1 MIVTDRMINERKKKV
16 NKFKFFAAV
25 SVAAVTLNMGLAA
38 GCVPVLAATG
48 TVSGSSINVRKEAST
63 SSDKVG
69 TLNSGD
75 TVQVGDSTDADG
87 YTWYAVTL
95 EDGTT
100 GYVVSNYITVSDDA
114 SSDSSGSA
122 DSSGSSSTESST
134 ETSSESSTGA
144 STENAAAAD
153 TTQSSPYQ
161 VVNAED
167 GEWYL
172 YDTDAGERMKIS
184 DIKSFPDQLKAAQD
198 AASSEKQKNRILL
211 IVLIAV
217 VIGAVAALLVMYMRS
232 HDEGGRD
239 LKDERER
246 ARRSGR
252 RNVDDVNQL
261 RQESRRTSGYS
272 GRSEAYPSGRR
283 GQAPQQYRREDENM
297 RRSSRESAPHYQQ
310 QPYQQQDYNNG
321 SARRGQAPQPGQQPM
336 QARPQQNMQRPVQNA
351 GQQQAARPQ
360 QPQQQ
365 ARRPQPKNFA
375 GAPNDDFDY
384 DFIENPKQN
393 Q

>member
-1 MIVTDRMINERKKKV
+1 MINERKKKV
-16 NKFKFFAAV
+16 NRFKFFAAAAA
-25 SVAAVTLNMGLAA
+25 AAVTLNMGLAA
-38 GCVPVLAATG
+38 GSMPVLAATG
-48 TVSGSSINVRKEAST
+48 TVSGSSVNVRKEAST

-75 TVQVGDSTDADG
+75 TVEVGDSTDADG

-100 GYVVSNYITVSDDA
+100 GYVVSNYITVSDDTSSEA
-114 SSDSSGSA
+114 SSDASGEA
-122 DSSGSSSTESST
+122 STESTT
-134 ETSSESSTGA
+134 ETATESD
-144 STENAAAAD
+144 TESATTED
-153 TTQSSPYQ
+153 TTAQSSPYQ
-161 VVNAED
+161 VVYAED

-184 DIKSFPDQLKAAQD
+184 DIKTFPDQLQAAQD
-198 AASSEKQKNRILL
+198 EAASEKQKNRILL

-217 VIGAVAALLVMYMRS
+217 VIGAVAGLLVMYMRS
-232 HDEGGRD
+232 HDDGGRD

-261 RQESRRTSGYS
+261 RQESRRPSGYN
-272 GRSEAYPSGRR
+272 GRSDAYPSGRR
-283 GQAPQQYRREDENM
+283 GQSPQQYRREDENM
-297 RRSSRESAPHYQQ
+297 RRSSRESAPRYQQ
-310 QPYQQQDYNNG
+310 QPYTQQDYNNN
-321 SARRGQAPQPGQQPM
+321 SVRRGQAPQQGQQPM
-336 QARPQQNMQRPVQNA
+336 QQRPQQNVQRQAQNAA
-351 GQQQAARPQ
+351 GQQQAAR
-360 QPQQQ
+360 QQQ
-365 ARRPQPKNFA
+365 VRRPQPKNFA